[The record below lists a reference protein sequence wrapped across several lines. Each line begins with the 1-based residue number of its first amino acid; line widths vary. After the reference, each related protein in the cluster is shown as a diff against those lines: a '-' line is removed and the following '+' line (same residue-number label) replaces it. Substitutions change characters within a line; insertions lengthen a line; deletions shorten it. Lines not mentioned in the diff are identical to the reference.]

1 MKKWSSRVI
10 VVSVLAVVGFWG
22 WRVFF
27 PSPEE
32 VIRKRL
38 GALAEAASFSSSEGL
53 IAKAWNASALGEF
66 LTPDVQI
73 ALDVPGAQHTFS
85 GRDEV
90 MQAVV
95 GARSQGG
102 SLSVGFP
109 DMRVN
114 VAPDKSSAI
123 VYLTAKGKVSGQ
135 KDIYLMELRLRMTR
149 IKRDW
154 FIEQVETVKTLSQ
167 RAVPGISCCLVTT

>member
-1 MKKWSSRVI
+1 MKKWLSRVI
-10 VVSVLAVVGFWG
+10 VVGVLAVLGFWG

-32 VIRKRL
+32 LIRKRL
-38 GALAEAASFSSSEGL
+38 GALAKAASFGASEGL
-53 IAKAWNASALGEF
+53 IAKAWNASSLGEF
-66 LTPDVQI
+66 FTQDVQI
-73 ALDVPGAQHTFS
+73 ALDVPGAQHSFS
-85 GRDEV
+85 GRAEV

-102 SLSVGFP
+102 SLSVEFP
-109 DMRVN
+109 DIRVN

-123 VYLTAKGKVSGQ
+123 VYLTAKGKVSVT
-135 KDIYLMELRLRMTR
+135 KDIYLLELKLRMIR

-154 FIEQVETVKTLSQ
+154 FIEQVETVKTLS
-167 RAVPGISCCLVTT
+167 